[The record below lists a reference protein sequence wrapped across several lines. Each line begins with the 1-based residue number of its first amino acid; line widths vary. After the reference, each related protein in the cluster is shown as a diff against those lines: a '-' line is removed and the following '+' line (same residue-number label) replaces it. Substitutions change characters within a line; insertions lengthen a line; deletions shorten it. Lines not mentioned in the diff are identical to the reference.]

1 MATQDTHQKAL
12 AINLDPTVFGTL
24 AEIGAG
30 QEVARWF
37 LQVGGASGTVAK
49 TVSAYD
55 MAFSDAMYGRV
66 GRYVSRERLEGMLA
80 HEYPLLIERLAAKR
94 GATTRFFVFADTV
107 SARNF
112 AGTNECH
119 GWVGLRFQAEPGAQP
134 SDVVLHVN
142 LRDPTNLLQQ
152 QAVGILGVNLID
164 AAFNRRVPLEAF
176 LAALLDELTPA
187 RIEVDLIA
195 MRGPAFGDIDE
206 RSATLELVRQ
216 GLAEA
221 GFVPADAGP
230 VPPSEVIRKRPLVL
244 EPGVFATPEPVHA
257 SMLDA
262 ARTRLAAEIG
272 PQEGEPVA
280 CFVLTMNESLWDAV
294 GSTATLNDRVDA
306 LHRLGAG
313 VLVARRPEL
322 YQVARYALRYTT
334 EPVRFIIGALT
345 VAEVFHARH
354 YHDLDGALLEA
365 LAHLFAANVRMYV
378 HPMPPPRPDQLHHEV
393 AAWVGPPRAD
403 GLVGLEQLQIPRPI
417 SHLFDYLVESGFLC
431 PIEPES
437 TRGGPP
443 GSTE

>member
-1 MATQDTHQKAL
+1 MSR
-12 AINLDPTVFGTL
+12 V
-24 AEIGAG
+24 AEA
-30 QEVARWF
+30 EVSLLRS
-37 LQVGGASGTVAK
+37 QIEGPMESRGASVA
-49 TVSAYD
+49 SILL
-55 MAFSDAMYGRV
+55 
-66 GRYVSRERLEGMLA
+66 RYRSVLEG
-80 HEYPLLIERLAAKR
+80 
-94 GATTRFFVFADTV
+94 F
-107 SARNF
+107 
-112 AGTNECH
+112 
-119 GWVGLRFQAEPGAQP
+119 
-134 SDVVLHVN
+134 
-142 LRDPTNLLQQ
+142 
-152 QAVGILGVNLID
+152 
-164 AAFNRRVPLEAF
+164 
-176 LAALLDELTPA
+176 
-187 RIEVDLIA
+187 
-195 MRGPAFGDIDE
+195 
-206 RSATLELVRQ
+206 
-216 GLAEA
+216 
-221 GFVPADAGP
+221 
-230 VPPSEVIRKRPLVL
+230 
-244 EPGVFATPEPVHA
+244 
-257 SMLDA
+257 
-262 ARTRLAAEIG
+262 
-272 PQEGEPVA
+272 
-280 CFVLTMNESLWDAV
+280 MNESLWDAV

-393 AAWVGPPRAD
+393 VAWVGPPRAD